1 MSELVESLARAIKD
15 RTTLPPMPAN
25 LTLNDAYAMQAKL
38 VRAVAGDAIAGYKAG
53 LTAPAGQAQFG
64 IDHPLI
70 GALYESGRLQS
81 GASFASGPGV
91 SLECEIGLV
100 IDADGAPR
108 TAGPV
113 IEVPRAAFA
122 SSADANGINMVAC
135 NIAADRFIT
144 GEQGELRDD
153 YEDLEVTL
161 TRDGETV
168 THATLK
174 EALGGPLPALK
185 WMTSL
190 ARELGAAAG
199 RRNVDD
205 HRRSRRNPSGAA
217 GRICGGLR
225 LARQDHVY
233 GDLVA
238 AAASPRDGRLAC
250 PSSARQT
257 SAGRRSACTTRRR
270 SNSPSTDWRCGWRLI
285 YRMRARSW
293 YE

>member
-122 SSADANGINMVAC
+122 SSADANGINMAAC

-153 YEDLEVTL
+153 YGDLEVTL

-190 ARELGAAAG
+190 ARELGRPLADG
-199 RRNVDD
+199 MLMIT
-205 HRRSRRNPSGAA
+205 GAV
-217 GRICGGLR
+217 GGIH
-225 LARQDHVY
+225 LAQPGEYVADY
-233 GDLVA
+233 GVLGKITFTV
-238 AAASPRDGRLAC
+238 
-250 PSSARQT
+250 T
-257 SAGRRSACTTRRR
+257 
-270 SNSPSTDWRCGWRLI
+270 
-285 YRMRARSW
+285 
-293 YE
+293 